1 MIHRPTLP
9 RDPPAPWGRRL
20 SAALTGAL
28 VAAGLAALAASGG
41 CSFHYAQGQAL
52 EAQER
57 WEEAAIEYRLAF
69 VEDPDDPDY
78 RDALER
84 MNKVVARENY
94 ERYQEYLAG
103 KEFRKAYHRLSDASS
118 QDPSFEPV
126 REEQEKW
133 VRVLLSGRVLLSFES
148 LRTNLSL
155 ADEIRLFAR
164 FNTPNPGQTVE
175 GEIDI
180 DTGIFFVEDLLYE
193 PPDRLLA
200 YYTLNSIGVSL
211 VQGRSSRRQFTSTQ
225 VIRLVNFRTPV
236 LEAFEGELDFGDEGE
251 PKPIQSHREGLPA
264 TEAKRFAGR
273 EHWYP
278 PVNLRYSITAE
289 GERVVV
295 DTRQGRSEFL
305 PRFLYLNR
313 EARRLF
319 VGFGHYEILQHPD
332 TRRWGVTRLALDESD
347 YFRRL
352 SRNIALQPYFF
363 YHGHVLEFVERER
376 G

>member
-28 VAAGLAALAASGG
+28 VAAGLAALAASAG

-57 WEEAAIEYRLAF
+57 WEEASIEYRLAF

-84 MNKVVARENY
+84 MNKVVARENF

-133 VRVLLSGRVLLSFES
+133 VRVLLSGRVRLSFES

-193 PPDRLLA
+193 PPEELLM
-200 YYTLNSIGVSL
+200 YYTLNAIGVSL
-211 VQGRSSRRQFTSTQ
+211 VHGRTMRKQFTNTEF
-225 VIRLVNFRTPV
+225 VRFINFRTPV
-236 LEAFEGELDFGDEGE
+236 LDEIEVQLGNGASDE
-251 PKPIQSHREGLPA
+251 NLKNIIDHRTTIIDPESPGTYWTPKINVH
-264 TEAKRFAGR
+264 
-273 EHWYP
+273 
-278 PVNLRYSITAE
+278 YSMAM
-289 GERVVV
+289 
-295 DTRQGRSEFL
+295 RQGRIFVETDLERGEFT

-313 EARRLF
+313 ENRRMF
-319 VGFGHYEILQHPD
+319 VDFGRYEVHQDPN
-332 TRRWGVTRLALDESD
+332 TRRWGLKRLPLADDD
-347 YFRRL
+347 YFRL
-352 SRNIALQPYFF
+352 LWQNIALKPYFF
-363 YHGHVLEFVERER
+363 YHGDVVEYVQPRE